1 MIADHEAPLRAD
13 IQQHYGIDLDAA
25 IGGGHTAAHVAMLVA
40 QLPQQSRLVHVMNG
54 DAQWTLGDV
63 LMAALLN
70 NFNRFVWAMSDPK
83 KRGAKP
89 ELVGPSWMT
98 EQAKKSLPARVM
110 PINQLLD
117 ELSKP
122 RRRDDGTGSR

>member
-13 IQQHYGIDLDAA
+13 LQQHYGIDLDRAA
-25 IGGGHTAAHVAMLVA
+25 SGEHTASHIAMLVA
-40 QLPQQSRLVHVMNG
+40 QLPQQSRLVHVMNR

-63 LMAALLN
+63 LFAALLN

-98 EQAKKSLPARVM
+98 EQAKKSLPARVL

-122 RRRDDGTGSR
+122 RRRDDATGSR